1 MRKSEKK
8 GPNSKSPRC
17 PIFKFFVVTREV
29 ICQKMAPIL
38 DPVNFFWV
46 FSLISHCG
54 PASKV
59 APVYSLSLS
68 GCWSPSAEKSRTFNV
83 ETDLDCRSWVLVWPI
98 LLRSRTLSFNSLAA
112 PWSVGRWQEARVAE
126 RKTSKKV
133 ECRVMSFSGRQIVP
147 GGLSSW
153 GYDSRMI
160 WLRTGDRLLEISL
173 ASPHLWI
180 MNIWPW
186 IVQHLKSYHDDL
198 LSRIIWQ
205 ILHSIISKVKHPLS
219 LKTSALFCLPYPSPT

>member
-1 MRKSEKK
+1 MSAALD
-8 GPNSKSPRC
+8 S
-17 PIFKFFVVTREV
+17 VVQASTINAE
-29 ICQKMAPIL
+29 QM
-38 DPVNFFWV
+38 VND
-46 FSLISHCG
+46 SGRG

-59 APVYSLSLS
+59 APVYSPLLS

-83 ETDLDCRSWVLVWPI
+83 ETDLGCRYLVLVWLI

-205 ILHSIISKVKHPLS
+205 ILHSIISKVRHPLT
-219 LKTSALFCLPYPSPT
+219 LKNQHCFVCHIQPQPNESHVRGCARAK